1 MRRPAVLIR
10 TLFIG
15 VAAMGAGA
23 ASGQEFPSKTIRIV
37 APAAGGGADLVARL
51 IAQGIA
57 GPLGQQVIV
66 DNRTAGVI
74 PGQIVSK
81 APPDGHTLVLSGSL
95 WISHLLQNVPYDPV
109 RDFLPV
115 TLAATAPNVLV
126 VHPSLPVKSVKA
138 LVALA
143 RARPK
148 QLDTAAGS
156 IGGSSHLAAELFNSM
171 AGVDIVHIPYKGAS
185 QALNDLLA
193 GEVQVMFPNAG
204 SVMHHVSSGR
214 LRALAVG
221 DAQPSALAPNLPTIA
236 ASGVPGFESAS
247 KIGLFAPAA
256 TPEAVIKRLNQEIVR
271 VLDSAGVKEKL
282 FSSGLESVGSSPEQ
296 FGGTVKAEIAKWG
309 KIIKSAGIRAH

>member
-1 MRRPAVLIR
+1 MQRPVEVIGAFLI
-10 TLFIG
+10 G
-15 VAAMGAGA
+15 MAGMTSGPA
-23 ASGQEFPSKTIRIV
+23 PGQEFPSKTIRIV
-37 APAAGGGADLVARL
+37 APSAGGGADLVARL

-95 WISHLLQNVPYDPV
+95 WISHLLQNVPYDPL

-126 VHPSLPVKSVKA
+126 VHPSLPVKSVQE

-143 RARPK
+143 KARPR
-148 QLDTAAGS
+148 QLNTAAGS
-156 IGGSSHLAAELFNSM
+156 IGGSSHLAAALFNSM

-236 ASGVPGFESAS
+236 ASGLAGFESAS

-256 TPEAVIKRLNQEIVR
+256 TAEAVIKRLNQEIVR
-271 VLDSAGVKEKL
+271 VLNSAGVKEKL
-282 FSSGLESVGSSPEQ
+282 FNSGLESVGSSPEQ
-296 FGGTVKAEIAKWG
+296 FGGIVRAEVIKWG
-309 KIIKSAGIRAH
+309 KVIKSAGIRAQ